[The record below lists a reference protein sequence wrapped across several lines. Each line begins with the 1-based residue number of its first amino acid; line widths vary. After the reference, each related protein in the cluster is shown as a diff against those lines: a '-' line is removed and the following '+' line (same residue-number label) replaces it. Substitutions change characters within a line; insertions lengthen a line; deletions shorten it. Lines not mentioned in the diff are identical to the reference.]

1 MTTAAG
7 VHGRDQLNAGRIAD
21 MGIGS
26 GDHHLSGLQRLA
38 QTVEG
43 LNTKFRQ
50 FVKEQDAIMGQRH
63 LTGLGLDPS
72 PRQGCHGGGMVR
84 CPKGS
89 GTG

>member
-1 MTTAAG
+1 MTAAAG
-7 VHGRDQLNAGRIAD
+7 IHGGDQLDAGWIAD

-43 LNTKFRQ
+43 LHTELWQ
-50 FVKEQDAIMGQRH
+50 FVKKQNAIMGQRH

-72 PRQGCHGGGMVR
+72 PRQGCHRGGMVR
-84 CPKGS
+84 RPKGS
-89 GTG
+89 GAG